1 MALVLRLL
9 THIPSTSTSLKTP
22 PGEMGFNVVLGGYF
36 SIKRAAASVE
46 LGLWVPPSQV
56 LNLCYSILRV
66 S

>member
-1 MALVLRLL
+1 
-9 THIPSTSTSLKTP
+9 
-22 PGEMGFNVVLGGYF
+22 MGFNVVLGGYF